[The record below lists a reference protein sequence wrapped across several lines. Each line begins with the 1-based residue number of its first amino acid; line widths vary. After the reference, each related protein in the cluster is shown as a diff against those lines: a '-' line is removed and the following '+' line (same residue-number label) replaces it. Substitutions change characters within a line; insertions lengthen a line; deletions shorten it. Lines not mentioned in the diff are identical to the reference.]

1 MVQTVHQSCKERI
14 ARTGGILTGE
24 FRNIAQQT
32 RPAVLENETAVLI
45 QLDQRVLK
53 ILSQY
58 AERLLR
64 RVPAGDLECFLGIR
78 RVVIRQTQIIAVF
91 LKAQFIIPI
100 RMVPSS
106 CSLRYTGK
114 KPSCI
119 CTSLA
124 PLDMVYTRSSSSSV
138 MAVGLQ

>member
-14 ARTGGILTGE
+14 ACTGGILTGE

-32 RPAVLENETAVLI
+32 RPAVLENKTAVLI

-58 AERLLR
+58 AKRLLR

-78 RVVIRQTQIIAVF
+78 RVVIRQAQIIAVF
-91 LKAQFIIPI
+91 LKAQF
-100 RMVPSS
+100 
-106 CSLRYTGK
+106 
-114 KPSCI
+114 
-119 CTSLA
+119 
-124 PLDMVYTRSSSSSV
+124 
-138 MAVGLQ
+138 AVFLGIYKGGCGWGLSGEE